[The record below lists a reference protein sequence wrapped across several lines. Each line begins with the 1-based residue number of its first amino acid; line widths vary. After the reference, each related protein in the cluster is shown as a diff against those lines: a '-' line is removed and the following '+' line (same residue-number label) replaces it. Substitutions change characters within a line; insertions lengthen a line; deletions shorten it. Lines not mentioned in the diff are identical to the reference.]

1 MSQAGKAL
9 IVFVVAA
16 MGLWG
21 CAQGPANSPA
31 NAERIRALETKLAKL
46 EDDFRSAVSTRD
58 TLRKKLTTV
67 EDERT
72 QLTKQVEQLQL
83 VVRERDELK
92 AQLALRTSERD
103 SVQSQFEQF
112 RKGIKTLLGQVEP
125 SSPSQP
131 VTSAAEPT
139 VAGKS

>member
-31 NAERIRALETKLAKL
+31 NAERIKALETKLAKL
-46 EDDFRSAVSTRD
+46 EDDFRAAVSTRD
-58 TLRKKLTTV
+58 TLRKKLTTA

-72 QLTKQVEQLQL
+72 QLAKQVDQLQQ
-83 VVRERDELK
+83 VVRERDDLK
-92 AQLALRTSERD
+92 AQVALRISERD
-103 SVQSQFEQF
+103 SVQSQFDQF
-112 RKGIKTLLGQVEP
+112 RKGIKNLLGQVEP
-125 SSPSQP
+125 TSPGTP
-131 VTSAAEPT
+131 VTAAVAEPT
-139 VAGKS
+139 VATK